1 MKLIALLAA
10 SAALILAQ
18 DVKTDKSP
26 SPSAT
31 PTERPLTE
39 TESLKLQLSIAQIQ
53 LLQKE
58 YKIEEYQA
66 KIKPYMDSQQSIA
79 IAACKSVGVIED
91 KVTTECGLSTGI
103 GPDGKPA
110 VDANGKPVQAR
121 VWHATPVP
129 PPVADKK

>member
-18 DVKTDKSP
+18 DAKVVPS
-26 SPSAT
+26 SPSAK
-31 PTERPLTE
+31 PTERPLSE
-39 TESLKLQLSIAQIQ
+39 TESLKLQLSVAQIQ

-66 KIKPYMDSQQSIA
+66 KIKPYMDSQQA
-79 IAACKSVGVIED
+79 IALAACGSVGVAED
-91 KVTTECGLSTGI
+91 KITTECGLSTGI

-110 VDANGKPVQAR
+110 MDANGKPVQAR
-121 VWHATPVP
+121 VWHAIPAP
-129 PPVADKK
+129 PEKK